1 MGATEAKDLSMK
13 ARGAT
18 AELVN
23 ADLKENPGL
32 KLRVR
37 GAKEVLTIALWHVLA
52 YNLMRRA
59 SLTT

>member
-1 MGATEAKDLSMK
+1 MGTKEAKDLYTK

-23 ADLKENPGL
+23 ADLKEH
-32 KLRVR
+32 R
-37 GAKEVLTIALWHVLA
+37 GAKKVLTIALWHVLA
-52 YNLMRRA
+52 YNLMRWT